1 MGYGFGPRAVLG
13 VPGMAWLGTPRGRRF
28 WGERGAHGGR
38 LMAETKCCK
47 AWDETSAQSL
57 PCTLDSW
64 AHSYREGSFVP
75 SLSQTR
81 CCRSLWCLPLVQ
93 PLRCPRVFLL
103 LFEPRG
109 APSCAGLCP
118 APRGARWG
126 AGWLCW
132 VLLALVLLALL
143 PLGGSVAEEKSAGAS
158 IAGLGAQLQ
167 HRCAA
172 KPRHRSFVLLHC
184 GDKEAQGGIFLG

>member
-13 VPGMAWLGTPRGRRF
+13 VLGMAWLGTPRGRRF

-64 AHSYREGSFVP
+64 AHSYRGIQLCSFTEPNSV
-75 SLSQTR
+75 L
-81 CCRSLWCLPLVQ
+81 LEPLVQ
-93 PLRCPRVFLL
+93 TLRCPRVFLL
-103 LFEPRG
+103 LSEPRG
-109 APSCAGLCP
+109 APSCAGLYP

-167 HRCAA
+167 HRCAV
-172 KPRHRSFVLLHC
+172 KPRHRSFVLLHY